1 MMEFE
6 EEHEEEEEEEEES
19 EMAITPT
26 FKKQHQ
32 PTATVRY
39 RECLKNHAI
48 GIGGHAVDGCGEFLP
63 AGAEGS
69 IDAFRCAAC
78 SCHRNFHRKEYSNSI
93 VPPQLAMYASRPHH
107 HQQQQHPHQV
117 YQIYPYSRNSGGYLH
132 VSSGQRPLA
141 LPSPTSGGT
150 HNHHHHQEE
159 TGGGGDQV
167 MGSGGGNG
175 NVTTR
180 VGGGGT
186 MDISGGSTMLS
197 GGSNTSSGKKRFR
210 TKFTPEQKDKMLG
223 LAEQLGWRI
232 QKQDEELVHQFC
244 NQTGIKRHVLKVW
257 MHNNKLTLGKK
268 TLITTPPPLNLN
280 PYYLCYLR

>member
-1 MMEFE
+1 
-6 EEHEEEEEEEEES
+6 
-19 EMAITPT
+19 MAITPT

-93 VPPQLAMYASRPHH
+93 VPPQLA
-107 HQQQQHPHQV
+107 
-117 YQIYPYSRNSGGYLH
+117 IRNSGGYLH

-257 MHNNKLTLGKK
+257 MHNNKLTLADIGLVYGNDKECLVTGYSDSDYAADVDTRRSVTGYVF
-268 TLITTPPPLNLN
+268 TLGGSVVTRTS
-280 PYYLCYLR
+280 